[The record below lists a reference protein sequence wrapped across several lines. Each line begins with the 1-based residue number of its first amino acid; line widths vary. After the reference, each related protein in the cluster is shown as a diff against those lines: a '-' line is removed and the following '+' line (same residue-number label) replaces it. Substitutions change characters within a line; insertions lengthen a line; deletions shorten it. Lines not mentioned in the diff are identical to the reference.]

1 MNNVR
6 NPYFDFLRGF
16 AIIMVVGI
24 HSMKGVNSDLST
36 ITSTAYVCLRM
47 LLNCAVPIFLAISG
61 YFIASKYS
69 RRSMDYSAL
78 LRKQIPKVYIPC
90 LLFSLPYL
98 VMSMNEAESPYYASL
113 SKFFLCG
120 FSVYYFIALIIQ
132 CYILIPF
139 LVKFNKSGGV
149 ILSAF
154 ISVSSIIIITYLQKV
169 INVDLPLI
177 VYAGPFPT
185 WIVFF
190 VLGVYFSNHK
200 RDYGIIDPLFLIAVG
215 MVLQIIEHKYWLS
228 QGQGALGIKLSSFIF
243 SAGVV
248 WLLFCKRIENSY
260 LSYSES
266 FEFRTVNWIGG
277 MSFGIYLIHCFVI
290 LAINHLM
297 PTSGWIVTWI
307 LVVCI
312 CILTIWMTRL
322 VLSDKILRHIGFN

>member
-6 NPYFDFLRGF
+6 NHYFDFLRGF

-90 LLFSLPYL
+90 LLFSLPYF
-98 VMSMNEAESPYYASL
+98 VMTIKDGESSYIASF
-113 SKFFLCG
+113 SYFFLCG

-132 CYILIPF
+132 CYLLAP
-139 LVKFNKSGGV
+139 LLTRFNKLGGV
-149 ILSAF
+149 IICALISAC
-154 ISVSSIIIITYLQKV
+154 SIITISYLQKCTD
-169 INVDLPLI
+169 VDLPLI
-177 VYAGPFPT
+177 IYAGPSPV

-190 VLGVYFSNHK
+190 MMGVYFSTHN
-200 RDYGIIDPLFLIAVG
+200 RDYRIVGPLLLIAVG
-215 MVLQIIEHKYWLS
+215 MALQIIEHKYWLS
-228 QGQGALGIKLSSFIF
+228 QGQAALGIKLSSFIF
-243 SAGVV
+243 SAGAV
-248 WLLFCKRIENSY
+248 WLLFCKKIENSY
-260 LSYSES
+260 SDS
-266 FEFRTVNWIGG
+266 FGFKTVNWIGG

-290 LAINHLM
+290 LAINHIM
-297 PTSGWIVTWI
+297 PTSGWIATWI

-312 CILTIWMTRL
+312 CSLTIWMTRL
-322 VLSDKILRHIGFN
+322 VLSDKILYHIGFN